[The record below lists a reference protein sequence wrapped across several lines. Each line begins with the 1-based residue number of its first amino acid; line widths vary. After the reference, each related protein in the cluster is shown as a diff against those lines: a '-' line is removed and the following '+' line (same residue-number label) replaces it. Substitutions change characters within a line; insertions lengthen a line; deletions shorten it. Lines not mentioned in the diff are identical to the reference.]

1 MTWRQQLLSPR
12 LALAIACIALVVAAW
27 GPQLRLPVSRF
38 EGVIVL
44 DITQSM
50 NAEDYVDSGQPVSRL
65 AAAKRAAGGTLQ
77 ALPCG
82 SRIGLGIFTEY
93 RTLVLLAPIEVCA
106 NFRELSS
113 VLEGINGRMA
123 WAGGSEVAK
132 GINWAVRAAT
142 SLPGRPAIVFVTDGH
157 EAPPLHPLHRPSFEG
172 KPGEIAGLIVG
183 TGGPM
188 PVPIPKFD
196 PDGQRL
202 GLWGADDVMQIDP
215 HAKGRGGS
223 VPGERYAETEVAKLP
238 PGWPVVGNEHLSQLR
253 EGYLRLLADELSF
266 SYMRLESPAAGA
278 RELSRRMQQRPL
290 ARVAPTPVSVRPL
303 FGLIGLLALLWVYR
317 AALLHRLSAWTGQRL
332 RATWFGRAQ
341 PSGTGT
347 PR

>member
-1 MTWRQQLLSPR
+1 
-12 LALAIACIALVVAAW
+12 
-27 GPQLRLPVSRF
+27 
-38 EGVIVL
+38 
-44 DITQSM
+44 
-50 NAEDYVDSGQPVSRL
+50 
-65 AAAKRAAGGTLQ
+65 
-77 ALPCG
+77 
-82 SRIGLGIFTEY
+82 
-93 RTLVLLAPIEVCA
+93 
-106 NFRELSS
+106 
-113 VLEGINGRMA
+113 
-123 WAGGSEVAK
+123 
-132 GINWAVRAAT
+132 
-142 SLPGRPAIVFVTDGH
+142 
-157 EAPPLHPLHRPSFEG
+157 
-172 KPGEIAGLIVG
+172 
-183 TGGPM
+183 M

-215 HAKGRGGS
+215 YAKGRGGS

-303 FGLIGLLALLWVYR
+303 FGLIGLLALLWVYL

-332 RATWFGRAQ
+332 RATWFGRSQ